1 MKFDPRLVG
10 YLILYLFIIAVRYF
24 KVVPSI
30 RKNPQQYN
38 YKHVF
43 FVSLDI
49 LYTAAGLATLLVA
62 NRPDWIAPII
72 TGYSFLLVVSVFVEA
87 SSEHFTDRWRLGAH
101 LGLIT
106 VVVVGTVFTFQSL
119 LGQGSGTAARDSDG
133 RETYPFRVAVPYVD
147 LTLDQFLGRDRLG
160 DRRFVFTVELRA
172 NSARAAEEAA
182 RALFWRDTTVA
193 RPYDKKRAKSIYT
206 ISLVDNAIVERVD

>member
-1 MKFDPRLVG
+1 MNFDPRLVG

-24 KVVPSI
+24 KVVPEI
-30 RKNPQQYN
+30 RNNPGKFN

-43 FVSLDI
+43 FVSLEI

-62 NRPDWIAPII
+62 NRPDWITPII

-101 LGLIT
+101 LGLIA
-106 VVVVGTVFTFQSL
+106 VVVLGTIFTFQSL
-119 LGQGSGTAARDSDG
+119 LAQDPAAASRDSDG
-133 RETYPFRVAVPYVD
+133 RERFLYRVAVPYVD

-160 DRRFVFTVELRA
+160 DRRFVFTVQVKA
-172 NSARAAEEAA
+172 TSARAAEEAA
-182 RALFWRDTTVA
+182 RALFWKDTTVA
-193 RPYDKKRAKSIYT
+193 RPYDRKRSKSIYS
-206 ISLVDNAIVERVD
+206 ISLVENSVVERVE